1 MKIRINAQEVTSYHY
16 DVEIPVKFGENV
28 SRAVI
33 KDVVHTWINNNYSN
47 FDFKLDENS
56 HTFEW
61 TTWEEVAA

>member
-16 DVEIPVKFGENV
+16 DVEIPVKFGKDV

-33 KDVVHTWINNNYSN
+33 KDIVHTWIDNNYSE
-47 FDFKLDENS
+47 FDFELDENS
-56 HTFEW
+56 HAFEW